1 MSIFNPDEG
10 ENKFP
15 ACRVEPVPDNNAAG
29 NIIQILANLPD
40 FLRKP
45 MIQGRLKEFFSMTE
59 ENRRETIAMALAAAP
74 TIDPG
79 KLAILVKTWLEVI
92 SDFEPSKRSALFK
105 VYSEQV
111 LANPGPLQKMDFA
124 SLTQTFESLDSQQQQ
139 AITDSLH
146 ETLFAIPRRQ
156 EILRLIPFQAQRAL
170 KLKS

>member
-1 MSIFNPDEG
+1 MSHKLNSPGVF
-10 ENKFP
+10 
-15 ACRVEPVPDNNAAG
+15 VEQVSDNNSAG

-45 MIQGRLKEFFSMTE
+45 MIQGRLKEFFSMSE
-59 ENRRETIAMALAAAP
+59 ENKRETIAMALAAAP

-92 SDFEPSKRSALFK
+92 SDFDPGRRSSLFR

-111 LANPGPLQKMDFA
+111 IANPGPVQKIDFA
-124 SLTQTFESLDSQQQQ
+124 SLTQTFQSLDSKKQQ

-146 ETLFAIPRRQ
+146 ETLFAIPKRQ
-156 EILRLIPFQAQRAL
+156 EILKLIPDTAQRAL
-170 KLKS
+170 KLKN

>member
-1 MSIFNPDEG
+1 VSNSSS
-10 ENKFP
+10 
-15 ACRVEPVPDNNAAG
+15 AS

-45 MIQGRLKEFFSMTE
+45 MIQGRLKEFFSMSE
-59 ENRRETIAMALAAAP
+59 ENRRETISMALAAAP

-92 SDFEPSKRSALFK
+92 SDFEPDKRSALFR

-111 LANPGPLQKMDFA
+111 LTNPGPLQKIDFV
-124 SLTQTFESLDSQQQQ
+124 SLTQTFQSLDNNQQQ

-146 ETLFAIPRRQ
+146 ETLFGIPNRN
-156 EILRLIPFQAQRAL
+156 EILKLIPDQAQRAL
-170 KLKS
+170 KLKI

>member
-1 MSIFNPDEG
+1 VSNSSS
-10 ENKFP
+10 
-15 ACRVEPVPDNNAAG
+15 AG

-45 MIQGRLKEFFSMTE
+45 MIQGRLKEFFSMSE
-59 ENRRETIAMALAAAP
+59 ENRLETISMALAAAP

-92 SDFEPSKRSALFK
+92 SDFEPDKRSALFR

-111 LANPGPLQKMDFA
+111 LTNPGPLQKIDFV
-124 SLTQTFESLDSQQQQ
+124 SLTQTFQSLDNNQQQ

-146 ETLFAIPRRQ
+146 ETLFGIPNRN
-156 EILRLIPFQAQRAL
+156 EILKLIPDQAQRAL
-170 KLKS
+170 KLKI